1 MKRQRPAVGAFCS
14 LFVYRFPGKI
24 MHCDRFAY
32 ICFLVFVF
40 MRIEA
45 KCKPC
50 FSIFLKNA
58 TVPSDNWV
66 VPGFEENSCLWRVL
80 YAFII
85 NTLFRDE
92 TEVQHSQLPQGV
104 NAVTHRHHIIVGSVE
119 NTSCSNVSTDIQIVF
134 TDTNILARVKFNT
147 SGLSVAPK
155 KFLNGTR

>member
-119 NTSCSNVSTDIQIVF
+119 NTSCSKCFNVNPHS
-134 TDTNILARVKFNT
+134 NCLHGHKY
-147 SGLSVAPK
+147 SC
-155 KFLNGTR
+155 TR

>member
-1 MKRQRPAVGAFCS
+1 
-14 LFVYRFPGKI
+14 

-119 NTSCSNVSTDIQIVF
+119 NTSCSKCFNVNPHS
-134 TDTNILARVKFNT
+134 NCLHGHKYSARVKFNT